1 MADIGDEVGEG
12 IKRGVGRL
20 LSEVLREWL
29 REHMGQR
36 PAPGQEHCTAPLDDP
51 ELTRA
56 VTEALDAAQI
66 PYEVKRQSLTVGS
79 DGQLHERATL
89 LFDAADFDRVREV
102 MDSKLE
108 EVKAA
113 ERAQG
118 RDLGKATISLQNDEQ
133 TQAVTVALEAEGI
146 PYKVERTTLAT
157 DKKEGV
163 VARATVIFPETEFDR
178 VRAIAEKVLPKK
190 EGDGPG
196 HGGHG
201 HDAPGHDGPGG
212 GGPGGGGPSGGG
224 PNGRPPV
231 PPASREFTDGIRA
244 IVEEARAGAATHG
257 EFLDR
262 CRAAGLGVVR
272 ASDGVV
278 KFTHPDNPWFEV
290 RADTLG
296 REFTESAFKS
306 HDGAD
311 IDPHTAVVESVVDTP
326 GDATATFEEPGEN
339 MPGRA
344 AGGSREEPEDGAVGI
359 DLDAEAREARET
371 SAGLEQERKGIDIGR
386 DEHIIPPIDR

>member
-1 MADIGDEVGEG
+1 MADVGDEVGEG
-12 IKRGVGRL
+12 IKRGMNRV
-20 LSEVLREWL
+20 LSEILREWL
-29 REHMGQR
+29 RKHMGKR
-36 PAPGQEHCTAPLDDP
+36 PEPGQEHCTAPLDDP

-56 VTEALDAAQI
+56 VTEALGAANI

-89 LFDAADFDRVREV
+89 LFDANDFDRVREV
-102 MDSKLE
+102 LDATLE
-108 EVKAA
+108 EVKAD

-133 TQAVTVALEAEGI
+133 TQAVTAALEAEGI

-178 VRAIAEKVLPKK
+178 VRSIAEEVLPKR
-190 EGDGPG
+190 E
-196 HGGHG
+196 
-201 HDAPGHDGPGG
+201 
-212 GGPGGGGPSGGG
+212 GGPGDHDGHTPPSPAGPMGDITTKK
-224 PNGRPPV
+224 
-231 PPASREFTDGIRA
+231 EYTLDIRDIA
-244 IVEEARAGAATHG
+244 EEARDGAATYG

-262 CRAAGLGVVR
+262 CRAAGLGVTR
-272 ASDGVV
+272 TSDGTM
-278 KFTHPDNPWFEV
+278 KFTHPDHPWFEV

-311 IDPHTAVVESVVDTP
+311 IDPHTAVIESVVDTP
-326 GDATATFEEPGEN
+326 GDATATFEDPGEN
-339 MPGRA
+339 MPDRA
-344 AGGSREEPEDGAVGI
+344 AGKSREEPEEREVGA
-359 DLDAEAREARET
+359 DLEVEGRDAREA

>member
-1 MADIGDEVGEG
+1 MADVGDEVGEG
-12 IKRGVGRL
+12 IKRGMNRV
-20 LSEVLREWL
+20 LSEILREWL
-29 REHMGQR
+29 RKHMGKR
-36 PAPGQEHCTAPLDDP
+36 PEPGQEHCTAPLDDP

-56 VTEALDAAQI
+56 VTEALGAANI

-89 LFDAADFDRVREV
+89 LFDANDFDRVREV
-102 MDSKLE
+102 LDATLE
-108 EVKAA
+108 EVKAD

-133 TQAVTVALEAEGI
+133 TQAVTAALEAEGI

-178 VRAIAEKVLPKK
+178 VRAIAEEVLPKK
-190 EGDGPG
+190 GK
-196 HGGHG
+196 
-201 HDAPGHDGPGG
+201 DGPGG
-212 GGPGGGGPSGGG
+212 GRGGHEGPADHDDHTPPSPAGPMGDITTKKEYTLDI
-224 PNGRPPV
+224 RDI
-231 PPASREFTDGIRA
+231 ADG
-244 IVEEARAGAATHG
+244 ARDGAATYG

-262 CRAAGLGVVR
+262 CRAAGLGVTR
-272 ASDGVV
+272 TSDGTM
-278 KFTHPDNPWFEV
+278 KFTHPDHPWFEV

-311 IDPHTAVVESVVDTP
+311 IDPHTAVIESVVDTP
-326 GDATATFEEPGEN
+326 GDATATFEDPGEN
-339 MPGRA
+339 MPDRA
-344 AGGSREEPEDGAVGI
+344 AGKSRKEPEEREVGA
-359 DLDAEAREARET
+359 DLEVEGRDAREA

>member
-1 MADIGDEVGEG
+1 MADVGDEVGEG
-12 IKRGVGRL
+12 IKRGMNRV
-20 LSEVLREWL
+20 LSEILREWL
-29 REHMGQR
+29 RKHMGKR
-36 PAPGQEHCTAPLDDP
+36 PEPGQEHCTAPLDDP

-56 VTEALDAAQI
+56 VTEALGAANI

-89 LFDAADFDRVREV
+89 LFDANDFDRVREV
-102 MDSKLE
+102 LDATLE
-108 EVKAA
+108 EVKAD

-133 TQAVTVALEAEGI
+133 TQAVTAALEAEGI

-157 DKKEGV
+157 DTKEGV

-178 VRAIAEKVLPKK
+178 VRAIAEEVLPKR
-190 EGDGPG
+190 E
-196 HGGHG
+196 
-201 HDAPGHDGPGG
+201 
-212 GGPGGGGPSGGG
+212 GGPGDHDGHTPPSPAGPMGDITTKK
-224 PNGRPPV
+224 
-231 PPASREFTDGIRA
+231 EYTLDIRDIA
-244 IVEEARAGAATHG
+244 EEARDGAATYG

-262 CRAAGLGVVR
+262 CRAAGLGVTR
-272 ASDGVV
+272 TSDGTM
-278 KFTHPDNPWFEV
+278 KFTHPDHPWFEV

-311 IDPHTAVVESVVDTP
+311 IDPHTAVIESVVDTP
-326 GDATATFEEPGEN
+326 GDATATFEDPGEN
-339 MPGRA
+339 MPDRA
-344 AGGSREEPEDGAVGI
+344 AGKSREEPEEREVGA
-359 DLDAEAREARET
+359 DLEVEGRDAREA

>member
-1 MADIGDEVGEG
+1 MADVGDEVGEG
-12 IKRGVGRL
+12 IKRGMNRV
-20 LSEVLREWL
+20 LSEILREWL
-29 REHMGQR
+29 RKHMGKR
-36 PAPGQEHCTAPLDDP
+36 PEPGQEHCTAPLDDP

-56 VTEALDAAQI
+56 VTEALGAANI

-89 LFDAADFDRVREV
+89 LFDANDFDRVREV
-102 MDSKLE
+102 LDATLE
-108 EVKAA
+108 EVKAD

-133 TQAVTVALEAEGI
+133 TQAVTAALEAEGI

-178 VRAIAEKVLPKK
+178 VRAIAEEVLPKK
-190 EGDGPG
+190 GK
-196 HGGHG
+196 
-201 HDAPGHDGPGG
+201 DGPGG
-212 GGPGGGGPSGGG
+212 GRGGHEGPADHDDHTPPSPAGPMGDITTKKEYTLDI
-224 PNGRPPV
+224 RDI
-231 PPASREFTDGIRA
+231 ADG
-244 IVEEARAGAATHG
+244 ARDGAATYG

-262 CRAAGLGVVR
+262 CRAAGLGVTR
-272 ASDGVV
+272 TSDGTM
-278 KFTHPDNPWFEV
+278 KFTHPDHPWFEV

-311 IDPHTAVVESVVDTP
+311 VDTRTGVVESVVDTP
-326 GDATATFEEPGEN
+326 GDATATREEPDEN
-339 MPGRA
+339 MPGRSA
-344 AGGSREEPEDGAVGI
+344 DKSRDVPEDGEVGI
-359 DLDAEAREARET
+359 DLDAEAKEARET
-371 SAGLEQERKGIDIGR
+371 SASLEQERKGIDIGR
-386 DEHIIPPIDR
+386 DGHIIPPIDR

>member
-1 MADIGDEVGEG
+1 MADVGDEVGEG
-12 IKRGVGRL
+12 IKRGMNRV
-20 LSEVLREWL
+20 LSEILREWL
-29 REHMGQR
+29 RKHMGKR
-36 PAPGQEHCTAPLDDP
+36 PEPGQEHCTAPLDDP

-56 VTEALDAAQI
+56 VTEALGAANI

-89 LFDAADFDRVREV
+89 LFDANDFDRVREV
-102 MDSKLE
+102 LDATLE
-108 EVKAA
+108 EVKAD

-133 TQAVTVALEAEGI
+133 TQAVTAALEAEGI

-178 VRAIAEKVLPKK
+178 VRAIAEEVLPKR
-190 EGDGPG
+190 E
-196 HGGHG
+196 
-201 HDAPGHDGPGG
+201 
-212 GGPGGGGPSGGG
+212 GGPGDHDGHTPPSPAGPMGDITTKK
-224 PNGRPPV
+224 
-231 PPASREFTDGIRA
+231 EYTLDIRDIA
-244 IVEEARAGAATHG
+244 EEARDGAATYG

-262 CRAAGLGVVR
+262 CRAAGLGVTR
-272 ASDGVV
+272 TSDGTM
-278 KFTHPDNPWFEV
+278 KFTHPDHPWFEV

-311 IDPHTAVVESVVDTP
+311 IDPHTAVIESVVDTP
-326 GDATATFEEPGEN
+326 GDATATFEDPGEN
-339 MPGRA
+339 MPDRA
-344 AGGSREEPEDGAVGI
+344 AGKSREEPEEREVGA
-359 DLDAEAREARET
+359 DLEVEGRDAREA

>member
-1 MADIGDEVGEG
+1 MADVGDEVGEG
-12 IKRGVGRL
+12 IKRGMNRV
-20 LSEVLREWL
+20 LSEILREWL
-29 REHMGQR
+29 RKHMGKR
-36 PAPGQEHCTAPLDDP
+36 PEPGQEHCTAPLDDP

-56 VTEALDAAQI
+56 VTEALGAANI

-89 LFDAADFDRVREV
+89 LFDANDFDRVREV
-102 MDSKLE
+102 LDATLE
-108 EVKAA
+108 EVKAD

-133 TQAVTVALEAEGI
+133 TQAVTAALEAEGI

-178 VRAIAEKVLPKK
+178 VRAIAEEVLPKR
-190 EGDGPG
+190 E
-196 HGGHG
+196 
-201 HDAPGHDGPGG
+201 
-212 GGPGGGGPSGGG
+212 GGPGDHDGHTPPSPAGPMGDITTKK
-224 PNGRPPV
+224 
-231 PPASREFTDGIRA
+231 EYTLDIRDIA
-244 IVEEARAGAATHG
+244 EEARDGAATYW

-262 CRAAGLGVVR
+262 CRAAGLGVTR
-272 ASDGVV
+272 TSDGTM
-278 KFTHPDNPWFEV
+278 KFTHPDHPWFEV

-311 IDPHTAVVESVVDTP
+311 IDPHTAVIESVVDTP
-326 GDATATFEEPGEN
+326 GDATATFEDPGEN
-339 MPGRA
+339 MPDRA
-344 AGGSREEPEDGAVGI
+344 AGKSREEPEEREVGA
-359 DLDAEAREARET
+359 DLEVEGRDAREA

>member
-1 MADIGDEVGEG
+1 MADVGDEVGEG
-12 IKRGVGRL
+12 IKRGMNRV
-20 LSEVLREWL
+20 LSEILREWL
-29 REHMGQR
+29 RKHMGKR
-36 PAPGQEHCTAPLDDP
+36 PEPGQEHCTAPLDDP

-56 VTEALDAAQI
+56 VTEALGAANI

-89 LFDAADFDRVREV
+89 LFDANDFDRVREV
-102 MDSKLE
+102 LDATLE
-108 EVKAA
+108 EVKAD

-133 TQAVTVALEAEGI
+133 TQAVTAALEAEGI

-163 VARATVIFPETEFDR
+163 VARATVIF
-178 VRAIAEKVLPKK
+178 
-190 EGDGPG
+190 
-196 HGGHG
+196 
-201 HDAPGHDGPGG
+201 
-212 GGPGGGGPSGGG
+212 
-224 PNGRPPV
+224 
-231 PPASREFTDGIRA
+231 
-244 IVEEARAGAATHG
+244 
-257 EFLDR
+257 
-262 CRAAGLGVVR
+262 
-272 ASDGVV
+272 
-278 KFTHPDNPWFEV
+278 THPDHPWFEV

-311 IDPHTAVVESVVDTP
+311 IDPHTAVIESVVDTP
-326 GDATATFEEPGEN
+326 GDATATFEDPGEN
-339 MPGRA
+339 IPDRA
-344 AGGSREEPEDGAVGI
+344 AGKSREEPEEREVGA
-359 DLDAEAREARET
+359 DLEVEGRDAREA

>member
-1 MADIGDEVGEG
+1 MADVGDEVGEG
-12 IKRGVGRL
+12 IKRGVNRI
-20 LSEVLREWL
+20 LSEILREWL
-29 REHMGQR
+29 REHMGKR
-36 PAPGQEHCTAPLDDP
+36 PEPGQEHGTAPLDDP

-89 LFDAADFDRVREV
+89 LFDATDFDRVREV
-102 MDSKLE
+102 MAAKLE

-133 TQAVTVALEAEGI
+133 TQAVTAALEAEGI

-178 VRAIAEKVLPKK
+178 VRAIAEAVLPKRE
-190 EGDGPG
+190 EGSG
-196 HGGHG
+196 HGDRGHG
-201 HDAPGHDGPGG
+201 SRGHDGPGG
-212 GGPGGGGPSGGG
+212 SG
-224 PNGRPPV
+224 PNGRPPA
-231 PPASREFTDGIRA
+231 PPASKEFTDDIRDIA
-244 IVEEARAGAATHG
+244 DGARTGAATYG

-272 ASDGVV
+272 TSDGMV
-278 KFTHPDNPWFEV
+278 KFTHPDHPWFEV

-326 GDATATFEEPGEN
+326 GDATATFEDPGEN
-339 MPGRA
+339 MPDRSTGKA
-344 AGGSREEPEDGAVGI
+344 REDPEDDEVGI
-359 DLDAEAREARET
+359 DLDAEGKEARET

>member
-1 MADIGDEVGEG
+1 MADVGDEVGEG
-12 IKRGVGRL
+12 IKRGINRI
-20 LSEVLREWL
+20 LSEILREWL
-29 REHMGQR
+29 REHMGKR
-36 PAPGQEHCTAPLDDP
+36 PEPGQEHCTAPLDDP

-66 PYEVKRQSLTVGS
+66 PYEVKRPSLTVGS

-89 LFDAADFDRVREV
+89 LFDVTDFDRVREV
-102 MDSKLE
+102 MDAKLE

-133 TQAVTVALEAEGI
+133 TQAVTAALEAEGI

-178 VRAIAEKVLPKK
+178 VRAIAEAVLPKRE
-190 EGDGPG
+190 EGSG
-196 HGGHG
+196 HGDRG
-201 HDAPGHDGPGG
+201 HDSRGHDGPGG
-212 GGPGGGGPSGGG
+212 AG
-224 PNGRPPV
+224 PNGRPPA
-231 PPASREFTDGIRA
+231 PPASKEFTGDIRDIADG
-244 IVEEARAGAATHG
+244 ARAGAATYG

-272 ASDGVV
+272 TSDGMV
-278 KFTHPDNPWFEV
+278 KFTHPDHPWFEV

-326 GDATATFEEPGEN
+326 GDATATFEDPGEN
-339 MPGRA
+339 MPDRS
-344 AGGSREEPEDGAVGI
+344 AGKSHEDPEDVEVGI
-359 DLDAEAREARET
+359 DLDAEGREARET

>member
-1 MADIGDEVGEG
+1 MADVGDEVGEG
-12 IKRGVGRL
+12 IKRGMNRV
-20 LSEVLREWL
+20 LSEILREWL
-29 REHMGQR
+29 RKHMGKR
-36 PAPGQEHCTAPLDDP
+36 PEPGQEHCTAPLDDP

-56 VTEALDAAQI
+56 VTEALGAANI
-66 PYEVKRQSLTVGS
+66 PYEVKLQSLTVGS

-89 LFDAADFDRVREV
+89 LFDANDFDRVREV
-102 MDSKLE
+102 LDATLE
-108 EVKAA
+108 EVKAD

-133 TQAVTVALEAEGI
+133 TQAVTAALEAEGI

-178 VRAIAEKVLPKK
+178 VRAIAEEVLPKR
-190 EGDGPG
+190 E
-196 HGGHG
+196 
-201 HDAPGHDGPGG
+201 
-212 GGPGGGGPSGGG
+212 GGPGDHDGHTPPSPAGPMGDITTKK
-224 PNGRPPV
+224 
-231 PPASREFTDGIRA
+231 EYTLDIRDIA
-244 IVEEARAGAATHG
+244 EEARDGAATYG

-262 CRAAGLGVVR
+262 CRAAGLGVTR
-272 ASDGVV
+272 TSDGTM
-278 KFTHPDNPWFEV
+278 KFTHPDHPWFEV

-311 IDPHTAVVESVVDTP
+311 IDPHTAVIESVVDTP
-326 GDATATFEEPGEN
+326 GDATATFEDPGEN
-339 MPGRA
+339 MPDRA
-344 AGGSREEPEDGAVGI
+344 AGKSREEPEEREVGA
-359 DLDAEAREARET
+359 DLEVEGRDAREA

>member
-1 MADIGDEVGEG
+1 MADVGDEVGEG
-12 IKRGVGRL
+12 IKRGMNRV
-20 LSEVLREWL
+20 LSEILREWL
-29 REHMGQR
+29 RKHMGKR
-36 PAPGQEHCTAPLDDP
+36 PEPGQEHCTAPLDDP

-56 VTEALDAAQI
+56 VTEALGAANI

-89 LFDAADFDRVREV
+89 LFDANDFDRVREV
-102 MDSKLE
+102 LDATLE
-108 EVKAA
+108 EVKAD

-118 RDLGKATISLQNDEQ
+118 CDLGKATISLQNDEQ
-133 TQAVTVALEAEGI
+133 TQAVTAAFEAEGI

-178 VRAIAEKVLPKK
+178 VRAIAEEVLPKK
-190 EGDGPG
+190 GK
-196 HGGHG
+196 
-201 HDAPGHDGPGG
+201 DGPGG
-212 GGPGGGGPSGGG
+212 GRGGHEGPADHDDQTPPSPAGPMGDITTKKEYTLDI
-224 PNGRPPV
+224 RDI
-231 PPASREFTDGIRA
+231 ADG
-244 IVEEARAGAATHG
+244 ARDGAATYG

-262 CRAAGLGVVR
+262 CRAAGLGVTR
-272 ASDGVV
+272 TSDGTM
-278 KFTHPDNPWFEV
+278 KFTHPDHPWFEV

-311 IDPHTAVVESVVDTP
+311 IDPHTAVIESVVDTP
-326 GDATATFEEPGEN
+326 GDATATFEDPGEN
-339 MPGRA
+339 MPDRA
-344 AGGSREEPEDGAVGI
+344 AGKSREEPEEREVGA
-359 DLDAEAREARET
+359 DLEVEGRDAREA

>member
-1 MADIGDEVGEG
+1 MADVGDEVGEG
-12 IKRGVGRL
+12 IKRGMNRV
-20 LSEVLREWL
+20 LSEILREWL
-29 REHMGQR
+29 RKHMGKR
-36 PAPGQEHCTAPLDDP
+36 PEPGQEHCTAPLDDP

-56 VTEALDAAQI
+56 VTEALGAANI

-89 LFDAADFDRVREV
+89 LFDANDFDRVREV
-102 MDSKLE
+102 LDATLE
-108 EVKAA
+108 EVKAD

-118 RDLGKATISLQNDEQ
+118 RDLGKATISLQKDEQ
-133 TQAVTVALEAEGI
+133 TQAVTAALEAEGI

-178 VRAIAEKVLPKK
+178 VRAIAEEVLPKR
-190 EGDGPG
+190 E
-196 HGGHG
+196 
-201 HDAPGHDGPGG
+201 
-212 GGPGGGGPSGGG
+212 GGPGDHDGHTPPSPAGPMGDITTKK
-224 PNGRPPV
+224 
-231 PPASREFTDGIRA
+231 EYTLDIRDIA
-244 IVEEARAGAATHG
+244 EEARDGAATYG

-262 CRAAGLGVVR
+262 CRAAGLGVTR
-272 ASDGVV
+272 TSDGTM
-278 KFTHPDNPWFEV
+278 KFTHPDHPWFEV

-311 IDPHTAVVESVVDTP
+311 IDPHTAVIESVVDTP
-326 GDATATFEEPGEN
+326 GDATATFEDPGEN
-339 MPGRA
+339 MPDRA
-344 AGGSREEPEDGAVGI
+344 AGKSREEPEEREVGA
-359 DLDAEAREARET
+359 DLEVEGRDAREA

>member
-1 MADIGDEVGEG
+1 MADVGDEVGEG
-12 IKRGVGRL
+12 IKRGMNRIL
-20 LSEVLREWL
+20 WETLREWL
-29 REHMGQR
+29 RKHMGKR
-36 PAPGQEHCTAPLDDP
+36 PEPGQEHATAPLDDP

-56 VTEALDAAQI
+56 VTEALDAAKI

-89 LFDAADFDRVREV
+89 LFDATDFDRVREV
-102 MDSKLE
+102 MDATLE

-113 ERAQG
+113 EHAQG
-118 RDLGKATISLQNDEQ
+118 RDLGKATISLQNVEQ
-133 TQAVTVALEAEGI
+133 TQAVTAALEAEGI

-178 VRAIAEKVLPKK
+178 VRAIAEAVLPKR
-190 EGDGPG
+190 EEGPG
-196 HGGHG
+196 HGGRG
-201 HDAPGHDGPGG
+201 HDSRGHDGPGG
-212 GGPGGGGPSGGG
+212 AG
-224 PNGRPPV
+224 PNGRPPA
-231 PPASREFTDGIRA
+231 PPAYKEFTGDIRDIADG
-244 IVEEARAGAATHG
+244 ARTGAATYG

-272 ASDGVV
+272 TSDGMV
-278 KFTHPDNPWFEV
+278 KFTHPDHPWFEV

-311 IDPHTAVVESVVDTP
+311 IDPHTAVIESVVDTP
-326 GDATATFEEPGEN
+326 GDATATFEDPGEN
-339 MPGRA
+339 MPDRA
-344 AGGSREEPEDGAVGI
+344 AGKSREEPEEREVGA
-359 DLDAEAREARET
+359 DLEVEGRDAREA